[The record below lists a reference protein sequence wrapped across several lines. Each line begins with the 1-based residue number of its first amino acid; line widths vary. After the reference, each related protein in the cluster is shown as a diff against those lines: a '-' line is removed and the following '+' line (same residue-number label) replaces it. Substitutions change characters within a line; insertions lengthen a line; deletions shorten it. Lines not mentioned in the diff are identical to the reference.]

1 VDLSLKSLV
10 KLLIQKWDN
19 SQDMLSIQFS
29 NVECKAKRKILLY
42 ISLMSKL
49 ELRLFAS
56 TQDSLIKRD
65 RTESY

>member
-1 VDLSLKSLV
+1 MIELLNVDLSLKSLV

-49 ELRLFAS
+49 ELNLNPRIK
-56 TQDSLIKRD
+56 SLA
-65 RTESY
+65 